1 MITIDSKFINNAIIK
16 WSTIINTLNIDERFE
31 EPISI
36 FSELCSFNHN
46 NLNISNSIYN
56 DSILPM
62 SIKAISKL
70 KLENIKL
77 VIDTKNYYVFNTYR
91 VKIKFTINQE
101 DDFKMISGTDVIT
114 MLSSSFVEQ
123 ISTNINDK
131 IEKEKLNILIID
143 SNFIS
148 NIARFPEYVL
158 LSYRYILT
166 SIKKERCDKI
176 NKINKINK
184 SYDL

>member
-1 MITIDSKFINNAIIK
+1 MITIDSNFINRAIIK
-16 WSTIINTLNIDERFE
+16 WSPIINTLNIDKRFE

-46 NLNISNSIYN
+46 NLHISNSIYDDN
-56 DSILPM
+56 ILPI
-62 SIKAISKL
+62 SIRTLSKL
-70 KLENIKL
+70 KLENVKL
-77 VIDTKNYYVFNTYR
+77 VIGTKNYYEFNTYQI
-91 VKIKFTINQE
+91 KIKFSINQE
-101 DDFKMISGTDVIT
+101 EEFKMISGTDVIT
-114 MLSSSFVEQ
+114 MLSSSFVEE

-148 NIARFPEYVL
+148 NIERFPECVL
-158 LSYRYILT
+158 LSYRFILT

-176 NKINKINK
+176 NKINKYK
-184 SYDL
+184 PGDL